1 MNVDV
6 VIIDSG
12 CGYYQNNHVLGGVSL
27 CCNKESDYYDGVGHG
42 SAVINIILNQNPNST
57 FFIIKVTDSYES
69 FSYQTLCRAFDYI
82 LQNGICPKIINVS
95 LGTAVLDNY
104 TELHERIV
112 KLYENNVLIIS
123 AYSNEGLITYPA
135 AFDEVIGVDM
145 SPNCKSQTEYEYVE
159 DSIINIRGSSS
170 YYRALDHNQKKSLF
184 RGASFSTSYI
194 TGLLLQNMQTIWNQD
209 CNILFNNAHSF
220 LKQNAKLV
228 RPYREI
234 SHLSSHE
241 NILSGVKKAITYPF
255 NKEIHSLVRFQAM
268 IPFEITG
275 FYDYRISMYKGKRVG
290 DLVNVKNDAIV
301 TSYTEIDWNGE
312 FELLICG
319 HCQESNALAGH
330 DTLLELIRLCIKY
343 DKKMYAFDSLW
354 KYMNHIPEE
363 KQHLFYFPYVNEK
376 MVKQNRFGKLRSSSK
391 PIIGI
396 YGTSSSQGK
405 YTLQMYLREKFI
417 EDGYKLGQIST
428 EPSGY
433 LFGIDYVYPMGYNA
447 SVYINT
453 YDAVALLNEVVWEI
467 ERKNVDIIIT
477 GSQSGTIPY
486 NVNHMSNINFSVHD
500 FLIGTAPDAVIL
512 CINIYDDIGYIQR
525 TINYIESLVRAKVL
539 GLVLFPMDY
548 DKSLLSSRN
557 RTIVATDREMNIKKT
572 EISFA
577 ANLPVYTNNKES
589 IQDIYDNI
597 INYFS

>member
-1 MNVDV
+1 M
-6 VIIDSG
+6 
-12 CGYYQNNHVLGGVSL
+12 
-27 CCNKESDYYDGVGHG
+27 
-42 SAVINIILNQNPNST
+42 
-57 FFIIKVTDSYES
+57 
-69 FSYQTLCRAFDYI
+69 
-82 LQNGICPKIINVS
+82 
-95 LGTAVLDNY
+95 
-104 TELHERIV
+104 
-112 KLYENNVLIIS
+112 
-123 AYSNEGLITYPA
+123 
-135 AFDEVIGVDM
+135 
-145 SPNCKSQTEYEYVE
+145 
-159 DSIINIRGSSS
+159 
-170 YYRALDHNQKKSLF
+170 
-184 RGASFSTSYI
+184 
-194 TGLLLQNMQTIWNQD
+194 
-209 CNILFNNAHSF
+209 
-220 LKQNAKLV
+220 
-228 RPYREI
+228 
-234 SHLSSHE
+234 
-241 NILSGVKKAITYPF
+241 
-255 NKEIHSLVRFQAM
+255 
-268 IPFEITG
+268 
-275 FYDYRISMYKGKRVG
+275 
-290 DLVNVKNDAIV
+290 VNVKNDAIV

-577 ANLPVYTNNKES
+577 TNLPVYTNNKES